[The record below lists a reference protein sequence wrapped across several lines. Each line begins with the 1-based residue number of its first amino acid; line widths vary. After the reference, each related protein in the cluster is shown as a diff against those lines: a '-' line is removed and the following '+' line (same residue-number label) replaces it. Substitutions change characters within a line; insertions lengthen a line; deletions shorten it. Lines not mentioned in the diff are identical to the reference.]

1 MSRKIILLLFLVVL
15 VNNTMAQT
23 FAQRSHAE
31 FGIGIG
37 RRAYINS
44 KSAMLRGTLF
54 ANHLYKIN
62 NVISIRHGLDVIY
75 WHKKYDDINSGPG
88 SGYLIT
94 SSSYEHFAYGY
105 ILGCDVVMNKVTV
118 QLGMGKYL
126 HYKQIA
132 IYNYQ
137 FYSKFGFKYKL
148 TDKLYLNSTI
158 RAHGTIADY
167 IDFGIGIKIGDR
179 KL

>member
-1 MSRKIILLLFLVVL
+1 MKNILSILIVILSFNEL
-15 VNNTMAQT
+15 AFSQK
-23 FAQRSHAE
+23 FIDRSHVE
-31 FGIGIG
+31 LGIGLG

-44 KSAMLRGTLF
+44 KSAMLRGTVY

-62 NVISIRHGLDVIY
+62 NVISIRHGLDAIY
-75 WHKKYDDINSGPG
+75 WDKKYDGINSGVG

-105 ILGCDVVMNKVTV
+105 TLGSDFVMNKITF

-126 HYKQIA
+126 YYKQIA

-137 FYSKFGFKYKL
+137 FYSKFGFKYKINDVFYL
-148 TDKLYLNSTI
+148 TSTI

-167 IDFGIGIKIGDR
+167 IDFGLSIKIGDK

>member
-1 MSRKIILLLFLVVL
+1 MKKITLYIFLFFIVSMNL
-15 VNNTMAQT
+15 NAQN
-23 FAQRSHAE
+23 FLHRSHLELGA
-31 FGIGIG
+31 GIG

-44 KSAMLRGTLF
+44 KSAMLRGTVF
-54 ANHLYKIN
+54 VNHLYKIN
-62 NVISIRHGLDVIY
+62 NVIALRHGLDVIY
-75 WHKKYDDINSGPG
+75 WDKKYDNVNTGVG

-105 ILGCDVVMNKVTV
+105 LLGADIVMNKISF
-118 QLGMGKYL
+118 QFGIGKYL
-126 HYKQIA
+126 YYKQIA

-137 FYSKFGFKYKL
+137 YYSKFGFKYKL
-148 TDKLYLNSTI
+148 SDMIYLNSNI

-167 IDFGIGIKIGDR
+167 IDFGIAIKLGDK

>member
-1 MSRKIILLLFLVVL
+1 MKKRIILTFLFFIAFMNLL
-15 VNNTMAQT
+15 AQN
-23 FAQRSHAE
+23 FATRNHAE

-62 NVISIRHGLDVIY
+62 NVFSIRHGLDIVY
-75 WHKKYDDINSGPG
+75 WDKTYDGINTGTG
-88 SGYLIT
+88 SGYLVT

-105 ILGCDVVMNKVTV
+105 LLGTDIVMNKITF
-118 QLGMGKYL
+118 QFGMGKYL
-126 HYKQIA
+126 YYKQIA

-137 FYSKFGFKYKL
+137 YYSKFGFKYKL
-148 TDKLYLNSTI
+148 SDKLYFNSNI

-167 IDFGIGIKIGDR
+167 VDFGIAIKFGE
-179 KL
+179 KTL

>member
-1 MSRKIILLLFLVVL
+1 MSKRIIYIILLICL
-15 VNNTMAQT
+15 NTSAKSQS
-23 FAQRSHAE
+23 FADRSHAE

-44 KSAMLRGTLF
+44 KSAMLRGTFF

-62 NVISIRHGLDVIY
+62 NVIAIRHGLDVIY
-75 WHKKYDDINSGPG
+75 WDKKFDDINIGVG

-105 ILGCDVVMNKVTV
+105 LLGCDFVMNKVTV
-118 QLGMGKYL
+118 QLGMGKYI
-126 HYKQIA
+126 HYNQIA

-137 FYSKFGFKYKL
+137 FYSKFGFKYKVSE
-148 TDKLYLNSTI
+148 KLYLNSTI

-167 IDFGIGIKIGDR
+167 IDFGIGIKLGDK